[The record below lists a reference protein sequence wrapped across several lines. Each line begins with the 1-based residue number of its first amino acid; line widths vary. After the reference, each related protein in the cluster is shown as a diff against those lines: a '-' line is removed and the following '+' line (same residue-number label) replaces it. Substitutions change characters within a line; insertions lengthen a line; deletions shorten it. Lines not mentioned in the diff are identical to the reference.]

1 MLRLAGWWWI
11 AVSAIHG
18 LGGIILYFEQ
28 WQAIAQAGWF
38 NVIAPDP
45 FAPIFDREDAF
56 WFMFFT
62 PFLFLIGELS
72 LWLARKKLVFPV
84 FVGVIVLGTVLV
96 GLFLMPVSGIWLGL
110 PPSLMMLY
118 SSKITQHQHN

>member
-45 FAPIFDREDAF
+45 FAPIDEHFAMWWVQAGHLPTVEEGKAKLEYLELHGDTPEC
-56 WFMFFT
+56 FT
-62 PFLFLIGELS
+62 FAEPYALSELGKYLIE
-72 LWLARKKLVFPV
+72 
-84 FVGVIVLGTVLV
+84 
-96 GLFLMPVSGIWLGL
+96 
-110 PPSLMMLY
+110 
-118 SSKITQHQHN
+118 